1 MAHDIFRRGG
11 IPVLVS
17 LASDISLPL
26 PCSFVAK
33 HSAAQQQA
41 TLSLQF
47 RISIRGFDEEQPVTL
62 LYHADN
68 LFANATALKTAIV
81 SLPQALLDQV
91 ARNKGTNMRI
101 LSLQLKAPCVVRCP
115 TSVETIAPHKAPDMR
130 FGQVLG
136 IARATRIYILLDHN
150 WLHPLK
156 IARFRQIVTNPE
168 PLSPF
173 IENNKLR
180 HADWTIFDDTSATVL
195 PPCLSPPPLYERNIS
210 SNKRPRQSV
219 SPPTSPL
226 PKRVLLSPARF
237 LQLSPT
243 EKATTTTAS
252 PSPRPHRLPDNAT
265 PNIQE
270 AVNDALVTALPSA
283 LQAILP
289 NILAGLL
296 AAPPPSFS
304 SSTSPFK
311 PLVQHTPLAPFHHLV
326 RTHLTAHADSLAQQI
341 TNDLLEHASELRNMT
356 DVDLKEDLDDHR
368 VDVAMLKEDGL
379 RDIDRAFDEKLD
391 AFRENAEAIVE
402 SVEEE
407 TKAVFDEARERLEGW
422 VEGERDKL
430 RRGWEEIE
438 RERRSRNRVCEL
450 GGRREGRAKSAPVEL

>member
-11 IPVLVS
+11 IPVLTS
-17 LASDISLPL
+17 LASDMPLPL
-26 PCSFVAK
+26 PCTLVAK

-47 RISIRGFDEEQPVTL
+47 RISIRGFDEEQQITL

-68 LFANATALKTAIV
+68 IFANAAALKIAIV
-81 SLPQALLDQV
+81 SLPQALLDQI
-91 ARNKGTNMRI
+91 ARNKGTDMRI

-115 TSVETIAPHKAPDMR
+115 TSVETIAPHKTPDMR
-130 FGQVLG
+130 FSQIHN
-136 IARATRIYILLDHN
+136 IARATRLYILFDHN
-150 WLHPLK
+150 WLHPTK
-156 IARFRQIVTNPE
+156 IARFQQVVTNPA

-180 HADWTIFDDTSATVL
+180 HADWTIFDTGVTAP
-195 PPCLSPPPLYERNIS
+195 PPCLSPPPLYEENVS
-210 SNKRPRQSV
+210 SNKRPRQSI

-226 PKRVLLSPARF
+226 PKRVLLSPARI

-252 PSPRPHRLPDNAT
+252 PSPRPRRLPDTLT
-265 PNIQE
+265 PNVQE
-270 AVNDALVTALPSA
+270 AVNDALAVALPSA

-289 NILAGLL
+289 NMLAGLL

-304 SSTSPFK
+304 SSPSHSK
-311 PLVQHTPLAPFHHLV
+311 SLAQHTPLAPLHHLV
-326 RTHLTAHADSLAQQI
+326 RAHLTAHADSLAQQM
-341 TNDLLEHASELRNMT
+341 TADLLEHASELRNIT

-422 VEGERDKL
+422 VEGERVKL
-430 RRGWEEIE
+430 RQEWEIE
-438 RERRSRNRVCEL
+438 REKRT
-450 GGRREGRAKSAPVEL
+450 GRRVVEMGSRGEGRAQSAPVEL